1 MNNAITN
8 ALPDIPRL
16 YTALS
21 EWLACIIYLSVIP
34 LRTPL
39 KRTITI
45 SAVGLAAII
54 GIQYLAGSMPL
65 GLWILGMCLAVT
77 TMWLMIWLA
86 SGSAKRLAWY
96 VTMRAFVLAE
106 LAASLHWQIDSFIRS
121 DSRSPFAW
129 QSLVILTV
137 IYAACFALARMME
150 RHNFNRNEA
159 VTLTTRDA
167 VSCAAITITTFA
179 VSNLSFVSTNTPFSG
194 TLGQEVF
201 YIRTLVDFCG
211 FVILYAQQEQLQRMQ
226 STLELAEIN
235 TSLASQHAEYL
246 QSKENL
252 EVMSRLAHDLKHQIV
267 ALRAELDPE
276 RASAQFEQL
285 ENSVARTSAQQHSGN
300 PVLNVVLTTKMRTC
314 ADRGI
319 TFTCVADGK
328 LLDGMESMDIA
339 TLFGNALDN
348 AIEATSKLTDA
359 EQRLI
364 RVALHQQGQFA
375 LVRVENYYDTTLRH
389 AADGSLTTT
398 KSDTGAHGFGVK
410 SIRHI
415 ARQYGGE
422 VTINP
427 HDHWFDLRALLPLPL
442 CKQR

>member
-1 MNNAITN
+1 MSNIISN

-21 EWLACIIYLSVIP
+21 EWLACVIYLSVIP
-34 LRTPL
+34 LRVPL
-39 KRTITI
+39 KRTIAI
-45 SAVGLAAII
+45 SAAGLSIII
-54 GIQYLAGSMPL
+54 GVQYLAGAMPL
-65 GLWILGMCLAVT
+65 SLWILGMCLAVT
-77 TMWLMIWLA
+77 TMWLIVWLA

-96 VTMRAFVLAE
+96 ITMRAFVLAE
-106 LAASLHWQIDSFIRS
+106 LVASLHWQIDSFIRP
-121 DSRSPFAW
+121 DSHSPFAW

-137 IYAACFALARMME
+137 IYTVCFALARTVE
-150 RHNFNRNEA
+150 RHNFNCNEGI
-159 VTLTTRDA
+159 TLTTRDA
-167 VSCAAITITTFA
+167 VSCAAIAITTFA
-179 VSNLSFVSTNTPFSG
+179 VSNLSFVSTNTPFSS
-194 TLGQEVF
+194 TLGREVF

-226 STLELAEIN
+226 STLELVEIN

-267 ALRAELDPE
+267 ALRAELDPK
-276 RASAQFEQL
+276 RVSAQFEQL
-285 ENSVARTSAQQHSGN
+285 ENSVARASAQQHSGN
-300 PVLNVVLTTKMRTC
+300 PVLDVVLTTKMRTC
-314 ADRGI
+314 ADRGV
-319 TFTCVADGK
+319 TLTCVADGK

-348 AIEATSKLTDA
+348 AIEATSKLADA

-364 RVALHQQGQFA
+364 RVALHRQGQFA
-375 LVRVENYYDTTLRH
+375 VIRVENYYDTALRH

-398 KSDTGAHGFGVK
+398 KRDSASHGFGVK

-422 VTINP
+422 VTISP

-442 CKQR
+442 CKYR